1 MTSLLNEIKELKSKM
16 VCRKVDNEIVLVPIV
31 SEVAEMKV
39 IYTLNEV
46 ASFIW
51 EKVDEVDTFEE
62 IVNAVF
68 DNFDTDK
75 QTAINDIN
83 DFFNELLKKKI

>member
-1 MTSLLNEIKELKSKM
+1 MTSLLNNIKELKSKM
-16 VCRKVDNEIVLVPIV
+16 VCRKIDDEMVLVPIV

-51 EKVDEVDTFEE
+51 ENVDKSNTFEE
-62 IVNAVF
+62 IVKTVV
-68 DNFDTDK
+68 DNFDTDE
-75 QTAINDIN
+75 QTAVKDIN
-83 DFFNELLKKKI
+83 DFFKELLEKKV